1 MKILFIVMNL
11 SLLFATNITFIAN
24 EGNFGTPNGSISMV
38 FDDGT
43 IQETGPIGDVVQALE
58 VWEDRL
64 IVLINNSNKVMI
76 YDITPQGLI
85 MPGIEIDTN
94 GSSPRDLVIVDNKAY
109 FTNYYSMDVKVLN
122 LLNNTIEQSIPVNG
136 LPEDII
142 FDGEYLWI
150 AIPHSDLYFNTGNTV
165 QKIDVDLNAVVD
177 TIEVG
182 EGPQQ
187 IEIMNNNLYISRT
200 YYDSSWNT
208 FHGTSKVLNINLND
222 NSEVYINEYGSGAPC
237 GGAVVKH
244 QESVYRSFDGGLAK
258 LNEDLSLES
267 PSIGNFSQWQVYHV
281 EKIDDEFWFGI
292 TDFGSLNE
300 VHVLDENGVEL
311 AVYQSGLFPG
321 DFARWSLCSNTT
333 YGDVNS
339 DNELNVLDINQTI
352 FHIIDLDIMSDICS
366 LNAADMT
373 QDGMINIQDIVLM
386 VSIILDGRV
395 IGDASNATL
404 IKNNGR
410 MLLDSDG
417 YIGGVQMTLTHGDNF
432 NISITKNALAANYNT
447 IKNRTKLVI
456 AGPETDE
463 LFSVFGDYTIEE
475 VIIANSSEEIL
486 VTLPSNIEIENVY
499 PNPFNPST
507 VLNLNIDKPTNATLI
522 AYDITGRNVDVI
534 FDGKLDAGMKSI
546 SWNASNLSSG
556 TYLIKLTTQDGS
568 ISMQKVTLMK

>member
-1 MKILFIVMNL
+1 
-11 SLLFATNITFIAN
+11 
-24 EGNFGTPNGSISMV
+24 
-38 FDDGT
+38 
-43 IQETGPIGDVVQALE
+43 
-58 VWEDRL
+58 
-64 IVLINNSNKVMI
+64 
-76 YDITPQGLI
+76 
-85 MPGIEIDTN
+85 
-94 GSSPRDLVIVDNKAY
+94 
-109 FTNYYSMDVKVLN
+109 
-122 LLNNTIEQSIPVNG
+122 
-136 LPEDII
+136 
-142 FDGEYLWI
+142 
-150 AIPHSDLYFNTGNTV
+150 
-165 QKIDVDLNAVVD
+165 
-177 TIEVG
+177 
-182 EGPQQ
+182 
-187 IEIMNNNLYISRT
+187 
-200 YYDSSWNT
+200 
-208 FHGTSKVLNINLND
+208 
-222 NSEVYINEYGSGAPC
+222 
-237 GGAVVKH
+237 
-244 QESVYRSFDGGLAK
+244 
-258 LNEDLSLES
+258 
-267 PSIGNFSQWQVYHV
+267 
-281 EKIDDEFWFGI
+281 
-292 TDFGSLNE
+292 
-300 VHVLDENGVEL
+300 
-311 AVYQSGLFPG
+311 
-321 DFARWSLCSNTT
+321 
-333 YGDVNS
+333 
-339 DNELNVLDINQTI
+339 
-352 FHIIDLDIMSDICS
+352 MSDICS

-486 VTLPSNIEIENVY
+486 VTLPSNVEIENVY

-522 AYDITGRNVDVI
+522 AYDIAGRNVDVI